1 MPSLICPFSEVPWKR
16 ILRCWKWMPWS
27 FLVWRPLQVSFCHKH
42 FIFIIVGIISMFKF
56 MKLFLITKR
65 EWTKHNVTINFKSS
79 VLKKINKIRH
89 FNVHIFFDIK
99 HRSICVSFVV
109 GLATA
114 SRRNEAN
121 VNIYLHLSDDED
133 PNYANSKIF
142 LIHLHLCFSNRL
154 LYNSIYSFSK
164 SRQFITKS
172 LTLTYLHHSE
182 KKIPCQTKELNSFYH
197 I

>member
-1 MPSLICPFSEVPWKR
+1 M
-16 ILRCWKWMPWS
+16 
-27 FLVWRPLQVSFCHKH
+27 
-42 FIFIIVGIISMFKF
+42 
-56 MKLFLITKR
+56 
-65 EWTKHNVTINFKSS
+65 
-79 VLKKINKIRH
+79 LKKINKIRH

-182 KKIPCQTKELNSFYH
+182 KKYHVRQKSLIHFIIYSFNNDLSTKCNSNDQNYDGLIVGAVDYSSIQILIYTYIKH
-197 I
+197 KTRCSLLYTHDT